1 MNTQKIVFNK
11 LAEADKVELATQK
24 VELALVDDALNIYKS
39 LDKIKN
45 KIENDLSGLKKQA
58 ILGDSGIK
66 NFNKKAND
74 IEKMAKEL
82 GVSVSD
88 INLQK
93 LFAEVKEMQKLFD
106 DVINA

>member
-1 MNTQKIVFNK
+1 MKTQREVFNK
-11 LAEADKVELATQK
+11 LFKEEKTELATQK
-24 VELALVDDALNIYKS
+24 VELGLTQDALNIYKS

-82 GVSVSD
+82 GISVSD

>member
-1 MNTQKIVFNK
+1 MSTKKRVFKK
-11 LAEADKVELATQK
+11 LAEETKVELSAQK
-24 VELALVDDALNIYKS
+24 VELGLTQDALNIYKALNKVRS
-39 LDKIKN
+39 
-45 KIENDLSGLKKQA
+45 KIESDVSSLKKQA

-93 LFAEVKEMQKLFD
+93 LFAEVKEMKKLFD
-106 DVINA
+106 DVINI

>member
-1 MNTQKIVFNK
+1 MNTKKRVFKK
-11 LAEADKVELATQK
+11 LAQAEKVDLSVQK
-24 VELALVDDALNIYKS
+24 VELGLTQDALNIYKA
-39 LDKIKN
+39 LNKVRN
-45 KIENDLSGLKKQA
+45 KIESDVSSLKKQA

-93 LFAEVKEMQKLFD
+93 LFAEVKEMKKLFD
-106 DVINA
+106 DVINI

>member
-1 MNTQKIVFNK
+1 MNTQNRVFKK
-11 LAEADKVELATQK
+11 LAQAEKVELATQK
-24 VELALVDDALNIYKS
+24 VELGLTQDALNIYKA
-39 LDKIKN
+39 LNKVRN
-45 KIENDLSGLKKQA
+45 KIESDVSSLKKQA

-93 LFAEVKEMQKLFD
+93 LFAEVKEMKKLFD
-106 DVINA
+106 DVINI

>member
-1 MNTQKIVFNK
+1 MNNYKNVLKNLNK
-11 LAEADKVELATQK
+11 EDKVELETQK
-24 VELALVDDALNIYKS
+24 VELGLTQDALNIYKA
-39 LDKIKN
+39 LNKVRN
-45 KIENDLSGLKKQA
+45 KIESDINSLKKQA

-93 LFAEVKEMQKLFD
+93 LFAEVKEMKKLFD
-106 DVINA
+106 DVIKL